1 MTRRLWPRTMAGQF
15 TAMLLAGL
23 LVTQLA
29 AILLLRLNAQMLNPV
44 SRDQVLDRLV
54 IAWRLLQQAPTGA
67 TADLLEAVSSPGA
80 RFWIGEAPAGAQHFS
95 REEQRVLEGLRQRMG
110 RADTTG
116 LWTDLGQEED
126 GPWLCE
132 RDPEEGWCM
141 VSLNS
146 AIELEDG
153 RWLHSEQH
161 PLGAYQWWRL
171 LRFALPASV
180 FPVLLIAL
188 FLTWKALRPIKAL
201 ARAAERVSRGERV
214 PPLPPAGPLELREVS
229 AAFNLMQE
237 KLRRF
242 VDDRTQMLAAIS
254 HDFRTPITSLRLRA
268 EMVDDAVQ
276 RAAMIRTLDDMRVM
290 VEQTLSFAQDEGAQ
304 EATQDLDLQA
314 LLLELQATRQT
325 LGQTVTLGEL
335 PEASHYR
342 GQPVALKR
350 ALRNLVDNAVRH
362 GGSAHITL
370 SRAAPT
376 GWRIDID
383 DHGPGLPEAMLERV
397 FMPFVQLGP
406 ARNREQGGG
415 VGLGLAIARSCAR
428 AHGGDVSLANRSEG
442 GLRATISLP

>member
-1 MTRRLWPRTMAGQF
+1 MTRRFWPRTMAGQF
-15 TAMLLAGL
+15 IALLLAGL
-23 LVTQLA
+23 LVTQLTG
-29 AILLLRLNAQMLNPV
+29 ILLLRLNAQMLNPV
-44 SRDQVLDRLV
+44 SRDQVLDRMV
-54 IAWRLLQQAPTGA
+54 IAWRLVQQAPA
-67 TADLLEAVSSPGA
+67 DDTAGILDAVGSQGA
-80 RFWIGEAPAGAQHFS
+80 RFWIGGAPRGPHAFS
-95 REEQRVLEGLRQRMG
+95 TEESRVLDGLRQRLG
-110 RADTTG
+110 RPDTKG

-141 VSLNS
+141 VSLNT
-146 AIELEDG
+146 AIELDAG

-214 PPLPPAGPLELREVS
+214 PPLPPSGPLELREVS
-229 AAFNLMQE
+229 AAFNLMQD

-268 EMVDDAVQ
+268 EMVDDPVQ
-276 RAAMIRTLDDMRVM
+276 RTAMIRTLDDMRVM
-290 VEQTLSFAQDEGAQ
+290 VEQTLSFAQDEGTR
-304 EATQDLDLQA
+304 EATQDIDLQA
-314 LLLELQATRQT
+314 LLLELQGTRRT
-325 LGQTVTLGEL
+325 LGQTVTLA
-335 PEASHYR
+335 PPPADPHYR
-342 GQPVALKR
+342 GQPVSLKR

-370 SRAAPT
+370 VPQQPS
-376 GWRIDID
+376 GWRIEVD
-383 DHGPGLPEAMLERV
+383 DQGPGLPEEMMERV
-397 FMPFVQLGP
+397 FVPFVQLGA
-406 ARNREQGGG
+406 ARNREKGGG

-428 AHGGDVSLANRSEG
+428 AHGGDVTLSNRPEG